1 MICWFLFFR
10 LVTDDILHCASVDSD
25 VIGNEKPETK
35 SSDHLLPKS
44 TYVKLLGL
52 EKSKEEA
59 QRIVNEAKA
68 LLDGFGEKAVPLKGI
83 ADYILNRKS

>member
-1 MICWFLFFR
+1 
-10 LVTDDILHCASVDSD
+10 VDSAD
-25 VIGNEKPETK
+25 LPKPETK
-35 SSDHLLPKS
+35 SNNENQDLPKS

-59 QRIVNEAKA
+59 QRIVNEAKS
-68 LLDGFGEKAVPLKGI
+68 LLVCFGDKAIPLKGI